1 MLALGLA
8 LFVLAPSC
16 GDDDGTTDTDNC
28 GCLATQPVCGIDGMS
43 YDAGCGVQCVP
54 VQIVCMSQCPCGSTT
69 DPTAADTSGSATTDP
84 GSTTV
89 STTAEASTGADTS
102 SSGGEPPACD
112 GVFPP
117 AWIDGS
123 ACGEEP
129 LVQVHYYDPDT
140 AILRQSLCTS
150 FEGPFLYML
159 FGEDQVLLE
168 DTGDGGI
175 PIDDVVYGIIDEWLA
190 AHGRASIELLVV
202 NSHAHGDHVQG
213 NPLFEGQPDTT
224 VIDPNV
230 ASLSRY
236 FGIGTWPTEIVQ
248 HDLGGR
254 VIDVIPIPGHQTSHI
269 ALLDHQTGLL
279 LTGDTLYPGRLYI
292 DDFPAYVASIERLV
306 AHVAGQT
313 LCHVMG
319 THIEMTQTPGV
330 DFPFGAPVHLDEH
343 PLALGVD
350 HLVELRDA
358 VVAMGDT
365 PVYEAHDDFIV
376 YPL

>member
-1 MLALGLA
+1 MTEPTASRLVLVLALVKLA
-8 LFVLAPSC
+8 ASC
-16 GDDDGTTDTDNC
+16 GDDHAELGGSSSGDTT
-28 GCLATQPVCGIDGMS
+28 ATASGLE
-43 YDAGCGVQCVP
+43 
-54 VQIVCMSQCPCGSTT
+54 T
-69 DPTAADTSGSATTDP
+69 TAAATTAI
-84 GSTTV
+84 TTI
-89 STTAEASTGADTS
+89 TTADTTTTSEATATSFTSSDTTADDS

-112 GVFPP
+112 GVFPR
-117 AWIDGS
+117 AFIDGS

-129 LVQVHYYDPDT
+129 LVQVHYYDADT
-140 AILRQSLCTS
+140 VILRQSLCTS

-190 AHGRASIELLVV
+190 AQGRASIELLVV

-213 NPLFEGQPDTT
+213 NPLFQGQPDTT
-224 VIDPNV
+224 VVDPSV
-230 ASLSRY
+230 AGLSSY
-236 FGIGTWPTEIVQ
+236 FGIDSWPTEIVQ

-269 ALLDHQTGLL
+269 AFFDHRTGML

-292 DDFPAYVASIERLV
+292 QDFSAYVASIERLV
-306 AHVAGQT
+306 AHVSARDV
-313 LCHVMG
+313 CHVMG

-330 DFPFGAPVHLDEH
+330 DFPFQAPVHLDEH
-343 PLALGVD
+343 ELPLGVE

-365 PVYEAHDDFIV
+365 PQYEAHDDFIV
-376 YPL
+376 FPL